1 MAKKKKESLLAGFMD
16 NYQTDNDVNT
26 YTPEKKEPIEPKE
39 QPVKP
44 TKMQKPVVQVSAI
57 EETEKKFSVINV
69 EKADL
74 LNTSD
79 EILPASLE
87 KRRES
92 RFTLVFFVFLIL
104 SLYVAFLIIGILN
117 SRYVYD
123 ENGNAVIERVSVQ
136 DIKEEKEY
144 STIMLYYSQMKDIY
158 KEVIILDI
166 ELEKGTDNYI
176 ELASEYEELL
186 DKTSKIYKE
195 INALKLSTKY
205 DNILA
210 MMKQWIYEDLPV
222 YLQNISGAISQ
233 NDTNK
238 AQQAVLG
245 QTVMDSNFNLIT
257 TNIVGLGKSIN
268 ADVEEFE
275 NWNRTVYRK
284 EKLGI

>member
-26 YTPEKKEPIEPKE
+26 YTPAQKEPIEPKE

-57 EETEKKFSVINV
+57 EETENKFSVINA

>member
-26 YTPEKKEPIEPKE
+26 YTPAKKEPIKPKE

-44 TKMQKPVVQVSAI
+44 TKKQKPVVQVSAI
-57 EETEKKFSVINV
+57 EETEKNFSVINA